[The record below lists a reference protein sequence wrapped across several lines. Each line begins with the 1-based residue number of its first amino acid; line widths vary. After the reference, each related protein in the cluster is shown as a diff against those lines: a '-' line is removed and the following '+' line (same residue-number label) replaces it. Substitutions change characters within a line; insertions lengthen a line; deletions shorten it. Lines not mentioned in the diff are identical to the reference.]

1 MTRDDLKRVHGLLT
15 DMDGVWFVGNTAVPG
30 AVEALARLRARNLP
44 MRFVT
49 NTTTRTAAQL
59 ADKMRRLGLEVAAHE
74 FVTTP
79 AATVRYLREH
89 GISSVHLAVA
99 NAIRAEFREFTGTGP
114 PQAVVIGDVGGAWDH
129 DLVQDLFRAIM
140 DGAAIVAMHKGRYW
154 QVEDGLRIDIGAMVA
169 GLEYATGQTATVI
182 GKPSREM
189 FAAAL
194 DSVGLAAGDVVMVG
208 DDVSMDVE
216 GAQRAGIR
224 GVLVKTGK
232 YRDDRVAA
240 SGVQPDLILD
250 SIAAFP

>member
-140 DGAAIVAMHKGRYW
+140 DGAAIVAMHKKSVAMAFGPWTVVVDFEFIKSDFELIEDAGASSGRY
-154 QVEDGLRIDIGAMVA
+154 LRS
-169 GLEYATGQTATVI
+169 
-182 GKPSREM
+182 PR
-189 FAAAL
+189 
-194 DSVGLAAGDVVMVG
+194 
-208 DDVSMDVE
+208 
-216 GAQRAGIR
+216 
-224 GVLVKTGK
+224 
-232 YRDDRVAA
+232 
-240 SGVQPDLILD
+240 
-250 SIAAFP
+250 